1 MKDMNIDV
9 ITEEDQKQLSDLI
22 TELKP
27 EVDTKTEL
35 QSDDWLCL
43 ICNKKITTDKAR
55 FLYNDQ
61 SEFQFINPDG
71 FVFDIITF
79 NSADGCLDAGVPTIK
94 FTWFPGHFWSY
105 AMCSRCGSHL
115 GWKYSGKFS
124 FYGLIKE
131 RIIKG
136 VALFN

>member
-1 MKDMNIDV
+1 MNIDV

-71 FVFDIITF
+71 FVFDIITL
-79 NSADGCLDAGVPTIK
+79 ADISGHMQCVLAVVLISDGNTVVSSL
-94 FTWFPGHFWSY
+94 FTD
-105 AMCSRCGSHL
+105 L
-115 GWKYSGKFS
+115 
-124 FYGLIKE
+124 
-131 RIIKG
+131 
-136 VALFN
+136 